1 MVLMPGKHGSD
12 VSALVP
18 VLNEAEILASFLE
31 RLRQTGVTETVVA
44 DGGSEDGSLEIA
56 RAVADRVVTSAPGR
70 GRQIARA
77 ARSASA
83 EIFWIV
89 HCDCTPPSAAIEEI
103 KETLARKGVLMGA
116 FPISFDANHPL
127 LRFYSILSRL
137 DSPISTFGD
146 QGFFLRSSDYR
157 RAGGVPESALFEDV
171 ELRRRIRRLGKV
183 AKTQSFMKTSARRF
197 LKNGAFRQQ
206 VMNGVLLAQYYA
218 GVNAETLAKSYR
230 NSTISRVVD

>member
-1 MVLMPGKHGSD
+1 MADKRDCD

-18 VLNEAEILASFLE
+18 VLNEAEILASFLD
-31 RLRQTGVTETVVA
+31 RLRQTGVAEIVVA

-56 RAVADRVVTSAPGR
+56 RAYADKVVTSAPGR

-83 EIFWIV
+83 GIFWIV
-89 HCDCTPPSAAIEEI
+89 HCDCTPPSAAITEI
-103 KETLARKGVLMGA
+103 LEILARRGVLMGA
-116 FPISFDANHPL
+116 FPISFDADHPL
-127 LRFYSILSRL
+127 LRFYSLLSRL

-146 QGFFLRSSDYR
+146 QGFFLHGADYR
-157 RAGGVPESALFEDV
+157 RAGGVPEISLFEDV

-183 AKTQSFMKTSARRF
+183 AKTRSFMKTSARRF

-206 VMNGVLLAQYYA
+206 AMNSILLARYYA
-218 GVNAETLAKSYR
+218 GASAETLAKSYR
-230 NSTISRVVD
+230 DSAISRVVD